1 MAFNV
6 IEQLGR
12 ALFAQ
17 LAPLTGTRAT
27 GTVTVTA
34 PADAEIEPNTYLL
47 PVVGGQLRDDLLF
60 KVTVNPATGLVW
72 PLPAGVPTPIGITSN
87 VGGARHNLAAG
98 TAFRFSPA
106 LPDVAA
112 PATLVADL
120 TDGSDTGALVKRV
133 AFFEDL
139 DSSNPSKDIFAA
151 KLGDYPALMLVWQ
164 DSEPAEGTQAGL
176 RQGANRG
183 SRKVR
188 FMRERF
194 VLYVITGRLEGD
206 GSRRQDG
213 LVVMQA
219 VTLLLTDR
227 QRNVDGEQL
236 STVGAGVEVNE
247 RTRLRRGERHYIYA
261 LRLRTNQTLQPVDER
276 TFSAWVTTS
285 LEGALPGRSAPEPVV
300 PLTIVAVDEA
310 MP

>member
-1 MAFNV
+1 MITVNV
-6 IEQLGR
+6 IEALGR

-27 GTVTVTA
+27 GTVTVTP

-47 PVVGGQLRDDLLF
+47 PVVGGSLRDDLLF
-60 KVTVNPATGLVW
+60 KTTPSPATGSTWLL
-72 PLPAGVPTPIGITSN
+72 PGGLPAPIAITSN

-98 TAFRFSPA
+98 TVFRLSPPVPGVGA
-106 LPDVAA
+106 L
-112 PATLVADL
+112 TLTANM
-120 TDGSDTGALVKRV
+120 TDGSDEGALVKRV

-139 DSSNPSKDIFAA
+139 DSGNPSKDIFAA

-164 DSEPAEGTQAGL
+164 DSEPAEGTSAGL

-183 SRKVR
+183 ARGVR

-219 VTLLLTDR
+219 VTRMLTDR
-227 QRNVDGEQL
+227 QRNADGEQL
-236 STVGAGVEVNE
+236 STIGAGVEVNE

-261 LRLRTNQTLQPVDER
+261 LRLRMNQTLQPIDER
-276 TFSAWVTTS
+276 TFNPWLTTALS
-285 LEGALPGRSAPEPVV
+285 GALRTVEP
-300 PLTIVAVDEA
+300 
-310 MP
+310 